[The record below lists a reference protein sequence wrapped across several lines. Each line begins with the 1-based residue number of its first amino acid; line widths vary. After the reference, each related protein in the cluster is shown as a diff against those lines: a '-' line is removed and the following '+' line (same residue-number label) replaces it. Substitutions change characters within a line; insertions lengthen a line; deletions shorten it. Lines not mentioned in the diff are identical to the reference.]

1 MEKVLPDGSMF
12 FANQEKVILAYSQ
25 DQLLGVYINENLV
38 PAHDLRTVLSLLGVH
53 GKSIL
58 VADYGSDDNILPKTA
73 KALISKNYESLD
85 F

>member
-1 MEKVLPDGSMF
+1 MEKISPGGSMF

-25 DQLLGVYINENLV
+25 DELLGVYINENLV
-38 PAHDLRTVLSLLGVH
+38 PAHDLRTVLSLLGIH
-53 GKSIL
+53 GKSVL
-58 VADYGSDDNILPKTA
+58 VADYGSDDNTLPKTA